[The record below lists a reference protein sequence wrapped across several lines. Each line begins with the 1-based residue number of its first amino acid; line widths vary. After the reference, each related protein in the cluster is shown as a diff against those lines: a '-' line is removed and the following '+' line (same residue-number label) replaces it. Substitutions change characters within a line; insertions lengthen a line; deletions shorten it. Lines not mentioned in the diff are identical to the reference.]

1 MNRLKDAPAGAEQ
14 VMFSLLGA
22 AHALEDRLEHA
33 LGQVGLSMSKLG
45 VLTQL
50 VEAGEPLA
58 LSELAAR
65 LSCVRSNMTQL
76 VDRLEADGL
85 VRRVDD
91 VTDRRSVRAAVTKL
105 GEERQAEGA
114 RELARVREDFGTAL
128 PPHDRAALARALA
141 ALTEISSAS

>member
-1 MNRLKDAPAGAEQ
+1 MALEHPAPPNDQ
-14 VMFSLLGA
+14 LMFSLLGA
-22 AHALEDRLEHA
+22 AHVLEDRLEEE

-50 VEAGEPLA
+50 VDAGKPLP

-85 VRRVDD
+85 VQRVDD
-91 VTDRRSVRAAVTKL
+91 PNDRRSVLAMVTELGAEKQGAGAMQLAAV
-105 GEERQAEGA
+105 RD
-114 RELARVREDFGTAL
+114 RFVELLPQGDRVV
-128 PPHDRAALARALA
+128 LARALA
-141 ALTEISSAS
+141 ALR

>member
-1 MNRLKDAPAGAEQ
+1 MNRSSVTIADPAPPADQ
-14 VMFSLLGA
+14 LMFSLLGA
-22 AHALEDRLEHA
+22 AHLLEARIEDE
-33 LGQVGLSMSKLG
+33 LGRVGLSMSKLG

-50 VEAGEPLA
+50 VEAGKPLP

-91 VTDRRSVRAAVTKL
+91 PTDRRSVLATVTDL
-105 GEERQAEGA
+105 GEEKQSAGA
-114 RELARVREDFGTAL
+114 SQLAAVRDRFVDVL
-128 PPHDRAALARALA
+128 PPGDRAALARALA
-141 ALTEISSAS
+141 ALG

>member
-1 MNRLKDAPAGAEQ
+1 MNRLKSARVDAEQ

-22 AHALEDRLEHA
+22 AHALEDRLELA
-33 LGQVGLSMSKLG
+33 LGGVGLSMSKLG

-50 VEAGEPLA
+50 VETGEPLA

-91 VTDRRSVRAAVTKL
+91 ATDRRSVRAVVTKL
-105 GEERQAEGA
+105 GEERQAFGA
-114 RELARVREDFGTAL
+114 RELARVREEFSAAL
-128 PPHDRAALARALA
+128 PPPDRAALAKALA
-141 ALTEISSAS
+141 ALAP

>member
-1 MNRLKDAPAGAEQ
+1 MNRLKSAPDPAAVPGAEA
-14 VMFSLLGA
+14 VMFSLLGV
-22 AHALEDRLEHA
+22 AHAIEERLEQA
-33 LGQVGLSMSKLG
+33 LSPIGLSTSKLG

-50 VEAGEPLA
+50 IEAGAPLP

-91 VTDRRSVRAAVTKL
+91 PADRRSVLAIVTRL
-105 GEERQAEGA
+105 GEDRQAAGA
-114 RELARVREDFGTAL
+114 AELARVREAFAAAL
-128 PPHDRAALARALA
+128 PRADRAAFARALA
-141 ALTEISSAS
+141 ALR